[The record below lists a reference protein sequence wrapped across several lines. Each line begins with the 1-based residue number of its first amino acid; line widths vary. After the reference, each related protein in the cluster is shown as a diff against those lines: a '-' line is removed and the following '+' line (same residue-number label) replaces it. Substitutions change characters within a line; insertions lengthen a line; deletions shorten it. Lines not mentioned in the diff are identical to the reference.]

1 MSGLMKKLEQLVR
14 LVSLFKGRVFL
25 TGGALRN
32 GLLGRPEGDRDYEIH
47 GLITTKLH
55 SMLCQIFGNVRWV
68 GKSFP
73 VFHVRLEDG
82 SHIDFS
88 IPRKSGIPVHSVD
101 DPGRLLDPYIGVE
114 AAQRGRDFTI
124 DAIYRDEATGEI
136 IDHFG
141 GRADLERK
149 IIRHVDPATFPDDPV
164 RVLRAGRLGAEL
176 GFEIAEETEGLC
188 REIDLD
194 GLAPERLFS
203 EWTKLLLQSPRPSV
217 GVEAFRR
224 LGAFRLFPE
233 LDGMRGVPQDPEFHP
248 EGDVYTHTLMVLD
261 EAAEITRGME
271 ETDRL
276 IVLLGA
282 LCHDMGKPS
291 TTRTSPSG
299 QITSHKHTVVGG
311 DIALGFLK
319 RLTSDHRILET
330 VPKLVFHHLD
340 HLNASA
346 MGEKAVR
353 RLRMSIGPHLLIPLI
368 RADTWG
374 RTGGREDAKGNGLVD
389 RLEERF
395 ASLSPDLD
403 PPLIKGRHLIRLGLT
418 PGPRFGEILGRVYEL
433 QLEGEFKT
441 EEEGFRRLR
450 EIAGREISDG
460 GGIIP

>member
-1 MSGLMKKLEQLVR
+1 MKNLEQLVR

-32 GLLGRPEGDRDYEIH
+32 RLLGRPEGDRDYEVH

-55 SMLCQIFGNVRWV
+55 SQLCQVFENVRWV

-88 IPRKSGIPVHSVD
+88 IPRRNGIPIHTVN
-101 DPGRLLDPYIGVE
+101 DPGRLLAPFIGIAE
-114 AAQRGRDFTI
+114 AQRGRDFTI
-124 DAIYRDEATGEI
+124 DAIYRDEATGEM

-141 GRADLERK
+141 GRTDLERK

-164 RVLRAGRLGAEL
+164 RVLRAGRLSAEL
-176 GFEIAEETEGLC
+176 GFDIAEETEKLC
-188 REIDLD
+188 REIDL
-194 GLAPERLFS
+194 GGVAPERLYS

-233 LDGMRGVPQDPEFHP
+233 LEEMRGVPQDPEFHP

-276 IVLLGA
+276 VVLLGA
-282 LCHDMGKPS
+282 LCHDMGKPA
-291 TTRTSPSG
+291 TTERLPSG
-299 QITSHKHTVVGG
+299 QITSHKHTVVGI
-311 DIALGFLK
+311 DIALGFLR
-319 RLTSDHRILET
+319 RLTADHRILET

-340 HLNASA
+340 HLNAFA
-346 MGEKAVR
+346 MGDKAVR
-353 RLRMSIGPHLLIPLI
+353 RLRMSIGPHFLIPLI

-374 RTGGREDAKGNGLVD
+374 RTGGREDSKGNALVD

-395 ASLSPDLD
+395 ASLSPELD
-403 PPLIKGRHLIRLGLT
+403 PPLIKGRHLIRLGLV

-433 QLEGEFKT
+433 QLEGEFNT
-441 EEEGFRRLR
+441 EEEGFRKLR
-450 EIAGREISDG
+450 EIVEREISSG
-460 GGIIP
+460 GGFTP